1 MNVNVSAHDGDSR
14 RVSNVITKLTQ
25 NDILLG
31 RGAPIINY
39 EGNVRFRALVSTR
52 KTEYNSTGR
61 HQIKDEIAR
70 EIVMEV
76 KRRNGRFL
84 RKLESNDSD
93 VRQAGIPEAQPAWA
107 IADEDVILKKV
118 KQALRDKEPDKR
130 IAQSKSLDS
139 AANAPDIPQNLGISR
154 SLPVLPTSENV
165 SWARQQHL
173 PLLQNSLYRQIALSS
188 LLPQSSFPSSPN
200 TMLSVS
206 AVARPHSE
214 NDLDILRQQQ
224 QHMQQRSLISHIP
237 SVSQLSNEY
246 LHALLQ
252 RQSQNTA
259 SLATLSTRTDHGV
272 PSNETL
278 MSMLRAD
285 FDRTSDTSRNL
296 PTMGTNQQDFDE
308 MLRALLLSR
317 QNQNVSVVGG
327 TMPSYSALGLSNN
340 TTNLNSLR
348 ALQQYTTAVTAR
360 REQQRHEL
368 LQRQILLDPNIPAT
382 YLATVPH
389 ITSNVPASQ
398 NSDGILIASLPM
410 GQSPSHHNATTMRS
424 ATERYSSKSGDSKD
438 SNDGVSVAQ
447 SNSEGRK
454 RNASGDTES
463 SGASSTIEGTKKKAR
478 VHATTTTTGTSSST
492 GGTHKK

>member
-1 MNVNVSAHDGDSR
+1 MNINVRAHDGDTSSGSR

-70 EIVMEV
+70 QIVMEV

-93 VRQAGIPEAQPAWA
+93 VRQARIAEAEPAWV
-107 IADEDVILKKV
+107 IADDDVILEKV
-118 KQALRDKEPDKR
+118 KQALRDKEPEKR
-130 IAQSKSLDS
+130 IAQSKSFDS

-154 SLPVLPTSENV
+154 SLPVLPTSENI
-165 SWARQQHL
+165 SWARQHL

-188 LLPQSSFPSSPN
+188 LLPQSSFSSSPN
-200 TMLSVS
+200 AMLSVS
-206 AVARPHSE
+206 AVARPQSE

-224 QHMQQRSLISHIP
+224 QHMQQRSLITHIP
-237 SVSQLSNEY
+237 SIPQIPSNEY
-246 LHALLQ
+246 LHALLE
-252 RQSQNTA
+252 RQSQNTSSLA
-259 SLATLSTRTDHGV
+259 SLSTTTDHGV

-278 MSMLRAD
+278 ISMLRAD
-285 FDRTSDTSRNL
+285 FDRASDASRNL
-296 PTMGTNQQDFDE
+296 PTMGTNQQNFDE

-317 QNQNVSVVGG
+317 QNQNVP
-327 TMPSYSALGLSNN
+327 TMPSYSNLGLSNN
-340 TTNLNSLR
+340 TTTLNSLR
-348 ALQQYTTAVTAR
+348 ALQEYTTSVTAR
-360 REQQRHEL
+360 REQQQREL
-368 LQRQILLDPNIPAT
+368 LRRQILLDPNISAT
-382 YLATVPH
+382 YLAAARNPPQ
-389 ITSNVPASQ
+389 ITSNVPGSQ
-398 NSDGILIASLPM
+398 NGDGILTASLPI
-410 GQSPSHHNATTMRS
+410 GQSPSHHNSTTMRS
-424 ATERYSSKSGDSKD
+424 ATERLSYKSGDSKNN
-438 SNDGVSVAQ
+438 NDGVSVAQ

-478 VHATTTTTGTSSST
+478 VFTTGGPTSS
-492 GGTHKK
+492 THKK